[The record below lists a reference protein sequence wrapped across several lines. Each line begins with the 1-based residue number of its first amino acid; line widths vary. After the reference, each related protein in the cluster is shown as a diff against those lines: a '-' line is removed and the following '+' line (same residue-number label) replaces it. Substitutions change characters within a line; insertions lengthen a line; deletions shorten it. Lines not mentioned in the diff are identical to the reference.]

1 MKLCPY
7 CGKTLVKD
15 ALACKH
21 CGEWLVDISDY
32 LKKRGSIYADTDSMV
47 IHSHES
53 HQPKERKVS
62 CVFCEFPKIL
72 DEKEKNEKK
81 YICPECGKKNLVNGN
96 DISDVMENV
105 PVGWGWLLLVAYFSF
120 SIQKYIGTLDDEL
133 QMGIT
138 FGLSLAVLL
147 LVYFSVRWYV
157 LKERFEK
164 KKNLGKIYSA
174 SIFSGVISTIAVV
187 IFAFALY
194 FIYPYTGLQ
203 TDKKITNTKLSYYR
217 AKINELSDK
226 QKSINEVISKP
237 VSNKNEIAKNA
248 NLLDEYI
255 TLNNEEKKYTDSIY
269 GALEESKYY
278 TDKINNKKKIK
289 DANLLINKI
298 IVYKIMSAKNLKHYY
313 HTGDNNALKAVNELN
328 SEISK
333 LNSEYNSKFQ
343 DLIMIE

>member
-7 CGKTLVKD
+7 CGKVLVKD

-53 HQPKERKVS
+53 HHPKEKKVT
-62 CVFCEFPKIL
+62 CVFCEFQKTL
-72 DEKEKNEKK
+72 DEKEKKEKK
-81 YICPECGKKNLVNGN
+81 FTCSECGKKNLVNGN

-105 PVGWGWLLLVAYFSF
+105 PIGWGWVLLVIYFSF
-120 SIQKYIGTLDDEL
+120 SIKKYLNTLDDEL

-138 FGLSLAVLL
+138 FGLSLVVLL

-164 KKNLGKIYSA
+164 KKNLGKIYNA
-174 SIFSGVISTIAVV
+174 SIFSGVVSTIAV
-187 IFAFALY
+187 ILFAFALY
-194 FIYPYTGLQ
+194 FIYPFTGLQ
-203 TDKKITNTKLSYYR
+203 TDKKITNSKVYYFRTK
-217 AKINELSDK
+217 IDELSDK
-226 QKSINEVISKP
+226 QKNISEIISKP
-237 VSNKNEIAKNA
+237 VVSKNELAKNA

-255 TLNNEEKKYTDSIY
+255 KLNNEEKKYSDSIY
-269 GALEESKYY
+269 RTLEDSEYY
-278 TDKINNKKKIK
+278 SGKINNKKKIK
-289 DANLLINKI
+289 DANLLVNKI
-298 IVYKIMSAKNLKHYY
+298 IVFKIMSAKNLKHYY
-313 HTGDNNALKAVNELN
+313 QTGDNNALKAVEELN

-333 LNSEYNSKFQ
+333 LNNEYSSKFQ
-343 DLIMIE
+343 DLFLED